1 MSSWNQRTGK
11 KVTTK
16 KGASGNTWQRIDV
29 DAIYSKMRDA
39 ISRRVE
45 YQRQQD
51 AVWARIE
58 RTHCNGTR
66 ELDEIDRKIG
76 AETHK
81 INCLIS
87 ELCQY
92 RKTHRAMNLAYTY
105 ICKEIERARRTAESN
120 ANTVR
125 RVNAGRSVLISSTG
139 TKHTNTTHL
148 AKYVQQKY
156 AQVARLEKWKQYV
169 ARYRV

>member
-11 KVTTK
+11 KVTAQ
-16 KGASGNTWQRIDV
+16 GSTWHKVDV
-29 DAIYSKMRDA
+29 DAIYSQMRDA

-45 YQRQQD
+45 YQRQHD
-51 AVWARIE
+51 AVWARIK
-58 RTHCNGTR
+58 RTKCNGNR
-66 ELDEIDRKIG
+66 ELDAIDRKIG

-81 INCLIS
+81 INRLIS
-87 ELCQY
+87 ELCKY

-125 RVNAGRSVLISSTG
+125 SVNAGRSVLIRSTG
-139 TKHTNTTHL
+139 VSHTDTTQL
-148 AKYVQQKY
+148 EKYVQHKY
-156 AQVARLEKWKQYV
+156 AQVAKLEKWKQYV
-169 ARYRV
+169 ARYCA